1 MPIHKW
7 MDRLIVVYPY
17 NRIVLNNKIKTIAN
31 HKKGWIS
38 RASFWMKEIRP
49 KRVHTL
55 WVHLYETLKKI
66 NSIYS
71 DKNGSAIA
79 WYWAG
84 QRESTAKGSSST
96 SYMICRAQCKM
107 KTWPPCANEND
118 PGYKRTFCS
127 EENVY
132 LYLDLG
138 WLHIW
143 VHLPKPIKL
152 ELKWHKFLRPLKGT
166 KVQTS

>member
-31 HKKGWIS
+31 HKKGWLS

-71 DKNGSAIA
+71 DKNRSAIA
-79 WYWAG
+79 WFWAG

-107 KTWPPCANEND
+107 KTWAPCAKITEFQ
-118 PGYKRTFCS
+118 GSGSRALSQWKRPWVQEDFLWWWKCISMSWFGMVTHLSTF
-127 EENVY
+127 
-132 LYLDLG
+132 
-138 WLHIW
+138 
-143 VHLPKPIKL
+143 
-152 ELKWHKFLRPLKGT
+152 T
-166 KVQTS
+166 KTYQTRVKMA